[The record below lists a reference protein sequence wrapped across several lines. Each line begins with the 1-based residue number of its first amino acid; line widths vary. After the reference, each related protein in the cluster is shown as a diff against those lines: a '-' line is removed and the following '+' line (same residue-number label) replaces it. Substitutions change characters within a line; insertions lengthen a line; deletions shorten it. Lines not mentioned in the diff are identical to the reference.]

1 MSRVAKPYTPEAGTI
16 PARVVDHFRE
26 RPDLYELSSK
36 EVAGMFGMGVTAV
49 SGVLARPVK
58 AGLLAVR
65 RQGRQCFYRKG
76 DGKPLAPSRPVFSL
90 SDPVPQEPAPKPMP
104 TAHGLTA
111 ALYNDGEL
119 YLFGAQRMEDGG
131 VLLDAAQTAEL
142 RAYLLHTG
150 QVSAVAMAN
159 GGSLT

>member
-1 MSRVAKPYTPEAGTI
+1 MSRTAKPYTPEPGTV
-16 PARVVDHFRE
+16 PAKVLAHFQE
-26 RPDLYELSSK
+26 RPDLYEMSSA
-36 EVAGMFGMGVTAV
+36 ELADAFGFPVKNV
-49 SGVLARPVK
+49 SGTLANVVRN
-58 AGLLAVR
+58 GLLAVR

-76 DGKPLAPSRPVFSL
+76 DGKPLAKVFSL
-90 SDPVPQEPAPKPMP
+90 ATPLPSDPPAAPLAP

-119 YLFGAQRMEDGG
+119 YLHGVQTMADGG
-131 VLLDAAQTAEL
+131 VLLSAVQTAEL

-150 QVSAVAMAN
+150 QVSSIASAN